1 MFATVMVASPLA
13 WMEMQGLH
21 HETVAEMSKI
31 IARWKLERDR
41 IHTGDTFPV
50 GSKPDGFSWTG
61 FVTSALD
68 EKGGYALLFR
78 ECADA
83 ASFSLDLSPYFK
95 ATSVETLAGDGTAR
109 LEGGMLLVEI
119 PRRLG
124 YLWLKIR

>member
-1 MFATVMVASPLA
+1 
-13 WMEMQGLH
+13 MQGL
-21 HETVAEMSKI
+21 EPQTVKEMSSL
-31 IARWKLERDR
+31 IAKWKLERER

-68 EKGGYALLFR
+68 GKGGYALLFR
-78 ECADA
+78 ECSDA
-83 ASFSLDLSPYFK
+83 QSFSIDLSPYVRGV
-95 ATSVETLAGDGTAR
+95 AIETLAGDGTAK
-109 LEGGMLLVEI
+109 LEGGVLTVEI